1 MFRVKPGHFILK
13 NMREMGVYV
22 CMDVGRWV
30 QAPDGL
36 MNLQSVGR
44 GGEGHAVPG
53 ESS

>member
-1 MFRVKPGHFILK
+1 MLRVKSGHFILK
-13 NMREMGVYV
+13 NTREIGVYV
-22 CMDVGRWV
+22 YMDVGRWV

-53 ESS
+53 KSS